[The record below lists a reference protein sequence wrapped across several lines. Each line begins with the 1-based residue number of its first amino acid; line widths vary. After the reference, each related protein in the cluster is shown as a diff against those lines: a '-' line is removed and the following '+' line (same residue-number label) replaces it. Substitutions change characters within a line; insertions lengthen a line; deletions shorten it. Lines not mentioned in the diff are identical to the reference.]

1 MLTLITAIAPR
12 RSPLTA
18 LFLMAGALFAA
29 PIRADEADDQF
40 AVAAGHYAQQRWKL
54 AVEEFQAFLEKHPNH
69 ANTYQG
75 VFFLAEAQLQMENL
89 TEAEARFREYLEGE
103 PDGKLARAALFRA
116 GEAAY
121 LSGKPERAR
130 ADLEKFRSTY
140 PQDKLNAYVLPYLGE
155 IALGQGQPAAAA
167 RQFRA
172 GLNRFPQGR
181 LQDDCRFGL
190 ARALE
195 RQNLGEEAERL
206 YLAVA
211 AKAGN
216 PLADDAQ
223 FHLGAL
229 QYATG
234 KYAQANQT
242 FTAFENRLSDSPWK
256 PNARLGRGW
265 ALLKL
270 KQPERAQP
278 VFQSI
283 SSDPKVGLEARY
295 WLGLAQ
301 RAQKQ
306 WAAAAETLLAV
317 AEAAPQHELIAAVRF
332 QAGDALMRAGNAAAA
347 SEQFD
352 RVIASASPAAG
363 GTASPADGGTV
374 ATGNR
379 WVDDAL
385 RGKLQAALQTGDHQ
399 TLDRVAAEFDRRFP
413 QSPLRRDVQRIR
425 ARSLVQRKQHGPA
438 VKLLERL
445 MAGDAVPP
453 AAGGRRAEPD
463 LEARYLLALAY
474 QGLGRYEDALAALL
488 PVVDSAVPPAAG
500 DAVPPAAGDAVPP
513 AAGDAVG
520 PLKSDAQLVQG
531 SLLMALRRYEDAVEP
546 LEAFLASNPTSPPAA
561 GGAASPAAGGAAS
574 PAAGGTDD
582 QQVKGRGELA
592 ICYARSG
599 RLDKAKAAYAD
610 LLQRHPRHKLVL
622 PVTEQLAEVAYEA
635 GDNKWSARLFRRLM
649 TDSGQYAHGRSKEYE
664 LKGMAGLG
672 WSQLKGG
679 QLAEA
684 ALTFEKLL
692 QSSPPAAIATEA
704 AMVRGRIFEQ
714 LDQSDP
720 ALAMYDIVIDKYPH
734 SADHPKAL
742 LAAARLRDKL
752 QQEPQSAALYE
763 RLATDY
769 PDLPQIDAVLYEW
782 AWVLSDMGKTAA
794 SSAMLQRLRKEH
806 PQSRYR
812 ADATYRLAQRALA
825 AKDYSRA
832 SELASQLLSDKPDGG
847 IREHALYLQGQIAV
861 TQQDWHQVRQAFET
875 LAKEF
880 PDSPSRLVAEYW
892 VAETAYRLGDYR
904 TAGRL
909 FNRLAQRTQGRRDA
923 WLAMIPLRRA
933 QVLAQLD
940 KWKEAYVLASKIEAE
955 FPDFQQQY
963 EADYLIGRCLASGAD
978 FQGARDAYLKVIRS
992 PAGAKT
998 ETAAM
1003 AQWMIGETY
1012 FHQDNHAAALREY
1025 LKVEILYAFPTWQA
1039 AALLQAGKCR
1049 DLLGESKEADNLYA
1063 RLMKQYPR
1071 TRFAE
1076 EAARRMGIPPSER
1089 GGLGQPD

>member
-1 MLTLITAIAPR
+1 MLTLIRSIAPR
-12 RSPLTA
+12 RSPLAA

-54 AVEEFQAFLEKHPNH
+54 AVEEFQAFLEIHPNH

-89 TEAEARFREYLEGE
+89 ADAEARFREYLEGE
-103 PDGKLARAALFRA
+103 PDGKLVRAALFRA

-121 LSGKPERAR
+121 LSDKPDLAR

-140 PQDKLNAYVLPYLGE
+140 PEDKLNAYVLPYLGE

-167 RQFRA
+167 RHFRA
-172 GLNRFPQGR
+172 GLDRFPQGR

-190 ARALE
+190 ARAME
-195 RQNLGEEAERL
+195 RQDLAEEAERL

-229 QYATG
+229 QYAGG
-234 KYAQANQT
+234 KYAEANQT
-242 FTAFENRLSDSPWK
+242 FTAFDNLLSDSPWK

-270 KQPERAQP
+270 KQPDKAQQ

-283 SSDPKVGLEARY
+283 SSDPKVGIEARY

-317 AEAAPQHELIAAVRF
+317 AEAAPQHELTAAVRF

-347 SEQFD
+347 SEQSD

-363 GTASPADGGTV
+363 STEAN
-374 ATGNR
+374 GNQ
-379 WVDDAL
+379 WIDDAL

-399 TLDRVAAEFDRRFP
+399 TLDREAAEFDRRFP
-413 QSPLRRDVQRIR
+413 RSPLRRDVQRIR
-425 ARSLVQRKQHGPA
+425 ARSLVERKQHGPA
-438 VKLLERL
+438 VKLLEGL
-445 MAGDAVPP
+445 MAG
-453 AAGGRRAEPD
+453 
-463 LEARYLLALAY
+463 Y
-474 QGLGRYEDALAALL
+474 
-488 PVVDSAVPPAAG
+488 AVPPAAG

-513 AAGDAVG
+513 AAGGRSAEPDLEARYLLALAYQGLDRHEDALAALLPVVDSAEG
-520 PLKSDAQLVQG
+520 PLKSDAQLAQG

-546 LEAFLASNPTSPPAA
+546 LEAFLAGDPPV
-561 GGAASPAAGGAAS
+561 GRGHTG
-574 PAAGGTDD
+574 D

-622 PVTEQLAEVAYEA
+622 PVTEQLAEVVYEA
-635 GDNKWSARLFRRLM
+635 GDNEWSTRLFRRLM
-649 TDSGQYAHGRSKEYE
+649 TDGGQYADGRSKEYE

-720 ALAMYDIVIDKYPH
+720 ALAMYDLVIDRYPN
-734 SADHPKAL
+734 SADHPEAL
-742 LAAARLRDKL
+742 LSAARLRDKL

-769 PDLPQIDAVLYEW
+769 PDLPQIDAVLYE
-782 AWVLSDMGKTAA
+782 
-794 SSAMLQRLRKEH
+794 
-806 PQSRYR
+806 
-812 ADATYRLAQRALA
+812 
-825 AKDYSRA
+825 
-832 SELASQLLSDKPDGG
+832 
-847 IREHALYLQGQIAV
+847 
-861 TQQDWHQVRQAFET
+861 
-875 LAKEF
+875 
-880 PDSPSRLVAEYW
+880 
-892 VAETAYRLGDYR
+892 
-904 TAGRL
+904 
-909 FNRLAQRTQGRRDA
+909 
-923 WLAMIPLRRA
+923 
-933 QVLAQLD
+933 
-940 KWKEAYVLASKIEAE
+940 
-955 FPDFQQQY
+955 
-963 EADYLIGRCLASGAD
+963 
-978 FQGARDAYLKVIRS
+978 
-992 PAGAKT
+992 
-998 ETAAM
+998 
-1003 AQWMIGETY
+1003 
-1012 FHQDNHAAALREY
+1012 
-1025 LKVEILYAFPTWQA
+1025 
-1039 AALLQAGKCR
+1039 
-1049 DLLGESKEADNLYA
+1049 
-1063 RLMKQYPR
+1063 
-1071 TRFAE
+1071 
-1076 EAARRMGIPPSER
+1076 
-1089 GGLGQPD
+1089 